1 MLVLWQLY
9 DDVYNRKSTRV
20 EIRRHSFEFLLQYL
34 PGAWILV
41 NYLYPLIHSCLLWK
55 WNGLPMSENSCD
67 VVLGDICQSTYNSWH
82 IFLKEN
88 LFVIIP
94 LFFFFGYFL
103 QKVSEKVG
111 GAEGTK
117 LDDDFKEMERVSLHH
132 LDSLDIKSPSILRG
146 EARKEGGSCSPRAP
160 ENAKVTPKS
169 TLFVMYIVKQKM

>member
-67 VVLGDICQSTYNSWH
+67 VILGDICQSTYNSWH

-94 LFFFFGYFL
+94 LFFFFWLFSTESEWEGWRSWRNQARWWL
-103 QKVSEKVG
+103 QRDGEGESSSLRFPWHKISQHTKRRSEKG
-111 GAEGTK
+111 KGKLFSTGTW
-117 LDDDFKEMERVSLHH
+117 EC
-132 LDSLDIKSPSILRG
+132 KSYS
-146 EARKEGGSCSPRAP
+146 
-160 ENAKVTPKS
+160 
-169 TLFVMYIVKQKM
+169 